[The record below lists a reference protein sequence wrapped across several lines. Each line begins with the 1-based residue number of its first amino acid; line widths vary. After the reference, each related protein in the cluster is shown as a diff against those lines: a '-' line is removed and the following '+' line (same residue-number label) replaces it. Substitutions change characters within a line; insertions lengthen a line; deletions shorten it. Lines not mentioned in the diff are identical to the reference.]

1 MVRTDQPFNHM
12 EMNIAF
18 RILSG
23 ALILFMAWM
32 SLRAGW
38 GMRTNSSAKVAF
50 FEPFG
55 TAPILRQLLGVIA
68 LIGCL
73 MMFLPKTFVWGSWLN
88 LGVVMF
94 LLVQFVFL
102 HDWKAFLGECWVVVL
117 AFAILWLGHP
127 MAAKT
132 A

>member
-1 MVRTDQPFNHM
+1 MD
-12 EMNIAF
+12 MNMAL

-38 GMRTNSSAKVAF
+38 GMLTNSSAMVAF

-55 TAPILRQLLGVIA
+55 TAPILRQLLGAVTI
-68 LIGCL
+68 IGCL
-73 MMFLPKTFVWGSWLN
+73 MMFVPKTFVWGSWLN
-88 LGVVMF
+88 LGVVVF

-102 HDWKAFLGECWVVVL
+102 HDWKGFFGEVWVVAL

-127 MAAKT
+127 LAAKT